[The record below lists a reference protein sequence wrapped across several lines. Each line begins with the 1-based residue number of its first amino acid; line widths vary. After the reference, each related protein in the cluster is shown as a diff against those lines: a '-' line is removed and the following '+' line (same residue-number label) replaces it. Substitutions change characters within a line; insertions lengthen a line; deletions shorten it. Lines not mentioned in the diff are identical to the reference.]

1 MPVKRFLMLALI
13 CCGGLCAQTITD
25 ANFTIDNLTYPGYGT
40 IGLDF
45 DSAGRLFIGEK
56 RGRVLVMTPNGSG
69 GFNAPTVFADL
80 TAFVDWSQESG
91 LLGLAIDPDFAN
103 NRYIYVF
110 YTTPTDQRL
119 VRIQADNTFIVWTAA
134 QTVLLQGLPR
144 TATYHK
150 AGDIDFHPNDPN
162 SIYIALGDD
171 GQIGLAEQLDYYE
184 GKILRVNKTNGEGLT
199 TNPFYAGST
208 VSIRSRIWSIGYRN
222 PFRFAF
228 HPTNTADVLYTSENG
243 GPTGM
248 TTNQQDRICW
258 NEVGTS
264 GNWNW
269 TAYNAGDS
277 SAFFNPV
284 NPGGQDCIVMG
295 RDRSSHIGIDIAS
308 GGVFADP
315 TDPTSSTI
323 VVSNWLTG
331 GFIRRWR
338 LTGANMDGMTAMAAD
353 GGNAFVTGLFATD
366 LKFGPDGW
374 LYFTQSNGDESIGG
388 WYRVGRIRRVTGQ
401 PPVASF
407 TTNPTPAQGNAPL
420 NVQFTDAS
428 TDDGTIVSW
437 GWDFG
442 DGSVSSAPSPSH
454 NYTTAGSYTAILT
467 VQDNLG
473 LTDSHQVNVDVF
485 QTTALTLTGQVFD
498 GRNLPA
504 TGLGV
509 ATELRLYQGDGTTPI
524 AFAGGIGAAGNGI
537 AVPTGGMFNT
547 IINVP
552 IAGSS
557 MVVSAGEPAGDG
569 VHAQFVGFLVPSSPH
584 TENLAFYLSDTAFW
598 GLVTDTGGNPA
609 SVDIGVAR
617 NSPNALYAFA
627 GARDYLAASGI
638 PASGVNHRTTSD
650 ALGYYY
656 IPLLA
661 GTHSANFYFDAVAD
675 TGSATYVSQIWIEW
689 GFANAATQRDISLG
703 LLAGGAG
710 ADDLTGIAVTP
721 NVDYMT
727 QIQPIWNAQC
737 AGCHAVGGGSAGL
750 VLGGSSS
757 RLNIVNVPSTQ
768 VGGLM
773 LVLPGDASQSYLFQ
787 KINQTQPQVGI
798 RMRPGS
804 AMSLAQQALVR
815 DWINQGALASAG
827 GGGGGSG
834 SSGGDDGGGGGCAV
848 TDTSS
853 IAWLIVAIVLALG
866 TIALQSSRRKLGA

>member
-1 MPVKRFLMLALI
+1 VKRLLILALL

-25 ANFTIDNLTYPGYGT
+25 PNFTIDNLAYPGYGT

-45 DSAGRLFIGEK
+45 DSTGRLFVGEK

-69 GFNAPTVFADL
+69 GYNAPAVFADL

-91 LLGLAIDPDFAN
+91 LLGLAVDPDFVN

-119 VRIQADNTFIVWTAA
+119 VRIQADNTFVVWTSA

-144 TATYHK
+144 SATYHK
-150 AGDIDFHPNDPN
+150 AGDIGFHPNDPN
-162 SIYIALGDD
+162 SVYITLGDD

-184 GKILRVNKTNGEGLT
+184 GKILRVNKTNGEGLAG
-199 TNPFYAGST
+199 NPFYAGST
-208 VSIRSRIWSIGYRN
+208 TSVRSRIWSIGYRN

-228 HPTNTADVLYTSENG
+228 HPSSTADVLYTSENG

-248 TTNQQDRICW
+248 TTNQQDRICY
-258 NEVGTS
+258 NEIGTS

-269 TAYNAGDS
+269 TSYNAGDS
-277 SAFFNPV
+277 SDFFNPV
-284 NPGGQDCIVMG
+284 NAGGQECIVMG
-295 RDRSSHIGIDIAS
+295 RDRSSTIGIDIAQ

-315 TDPTSSTI
+315 TAPTSSTL

-331 GFIRRWR
+331 GYVRRYR
-338 LTGANMDGMTAMAAD
+338 LTGANMDAMTPMAAD
-353 GGNAFVTGLFATD
+353 GGQAFVTGLFATE

-374 LYFTQSNGDESIGG
+374 LYFTQSNGDQSVGG
-388 WYRVGRIRRVTGQ
+388 WYRIGRIRRVSGN
-401 PPVASF
+401 PPVADF
-407 TTNPTPAQGNAPL
+407 TTNPGPAQGNAPL

-442 DGSVSSAPSPSH
+442 DGGVSSAQNPSH
-454 NYTTAGSYTAILT
+454 NYTAAGNYTAILT

-473 LTDSHQVNVDVF
+473 LTDSHQVQVAVF
-485 QTTALTLTGQVFD
+485 QTTSLTLTGQVFD
-498 GRNLPA
+498 GRSVPA
-504 TGLGV
+504 AGLGA
-509 ATELRLYQGDGTTPI
+509 ATELRLYQDDGVTPM
-524 AFAGGIGAAGNGI
+524 AFSGGSGVAGNGI
-537 AVPTGGMFNT
+537 PVSSGGVFNVT
-547 IINVP
+547 INVP
-552 IAGSS
+552 IAGSE

-569 VHAQFVGFLVPSSPH
+569 VLAQFIGFSVPASPH

-598 GLVTDTGGNPA
+598 GLVTDTNGNPA

-617 NSPNALYAFA
+617 GAPNTLYAFA
-627 GARDYLAASGI
+627 GGRDYLGASGI

-650 ALGYYY
+650 VLGYYY
-656 IPLLA
+656 IPLVS
-661 GTHSANFYFDAVAD
+661 GTHSSNFYFDAVAD
-675 TGSATYVSQIWIEW
+675 TGASTYVSQIWIEW
-689 GFANAATQRDISLG
+689 AFANVATQRDISLG

-721 NVDYMT
+721 NVDYQT

-750 VLGGSSS
+750 TLGGSNSH
-757 RLNIVNVPSTQ
+757 LNVVNVPSTQ

-773 LVLPGDASQSYLFQ
+773 LVLPGNAAQSYLFQ
-787 KINQTQPQVGI
+787 KINQAQPQVGI

-804 AMSLAQQALVR
+804 AMSLQQQALVR

-827 GGGGGSG
+827 GPGPGGGRGG
-834 SSGGDDGGGGGCAV
+834 DEGGDDSGGCAV
-848 TDTSS
+848 EQDSGV
-853 IAWLIVAIVLALG
+853 AWLIVALAL
-866 TIALQSSRRKLGA
+866 ALATAITWHRLPGDE